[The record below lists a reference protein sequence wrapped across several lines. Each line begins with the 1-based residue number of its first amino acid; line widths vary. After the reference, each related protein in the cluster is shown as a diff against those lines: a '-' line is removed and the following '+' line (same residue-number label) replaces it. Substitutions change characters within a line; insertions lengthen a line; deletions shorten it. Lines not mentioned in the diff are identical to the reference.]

1 MDPITARRAEIDARQ
16 AALLNILQ
24 QLGCEA
30 ALLMMPVHLSWF
42 TVGLNVRG
50 LLADTERPVIYTDG
64 RQRWLICS
72 RVDSQ
77 RLFDEELDRLGFQL
91 KEWQWEGGRASLLE
105 SVTQGRKIAI
115 DRPIGK
121 APQLTLPLR
130 YLVRELSLYEQ
141 NSYRALGQAVA
152 HAVEATGRHCGVGE
166 TEAEVAGQLGHRL
179 LRHGIEP
186 AVLSVVADDRGAK
199 YRRAGFGS
207 TPLRRTCTIQATG
220 QRDGLYV
227 TCARTISFGP
237 PPPEFRQAY
246 DLALRLA
253 ALFRSSTTAGQTLGA
268 IAHTGRTILAQ
279 TPYEFDWRLSAPGY
293 GTGRYSA
300 EELRRAGQE
309 EPLLAGQAILWQPR
323 VGSAALVDTFL
334 VTTEQPV
341 PVTPPEDWPVVRL
354 SVRGGP
360 YYDIPDIL
368 IR

>member
-1 MDPITARRAEIDARQ
+1 MDPIAARRAEIDARQ
-16 AALLNILQ
+16 AALMHILQ
-24 QLGCEA
+24 ELGCEA
-30 ALLMMPVHLSWF
+30 ALLMMPVHVSWF
-42 TVGLNVRG
+42 TVGLNIQG
-50 LLADTERPVIYTDG
+50 LLADTERPAIYTDG

-72 RVDSQ
+72 HVDSQ

-91 KEWQWEGGRASLLE
+91 KEWPWEGSRANLLE
-105 SVTQGRKIAI
+105 SIVQGRKIAI

-121 APQLTLPLR
+121 APQLMLPLR

-141 NSYRALGQAVA
+141 SCYRELGQAVA
-152 HAVEATGRHCGVGE
+152 HAVEATGRHCSIGE

-199 YRRAGFGS
+199 YRRVGFGP

-220 QRDGLYV
+220 QRHGLYV
-227 TCARTISFGP
+227 TCSRTISFGP
-237 PPPEFRQAY
+237 PPPEYRQAY

-253 ALFRSSTTAGQTLGA
+253 ALYRSLTTAGQTIGSVA
-268 IAHTGRTILAQ
+268 EAGRTILAH
-279 TPYEFDWRLSAPGY
+279 TPFEYDWRLSSPGY
-293 GTGRYSA
+293 GTGRYPA

-323 VGSAALVDTFL
+323 VGPAALVDTFL
-334 VTTEQPV
+334 TTTEQTI